1 MLERWKYYFSV
12 FISNL
17 INNFNIL
24 WWIFLILVGAYF
36 IYQRYDFIINDSASI
51 LDIIIL
57 LIWIS
62 LLVMPLFQE
71 VSFYGLKLK
80 KEFNTL
86 KSDMK
91 EQIINLRSDVQNS
104 INFKS
109 EISPQIYFYPPPS
122 DSQIPT
128 IEEESR
134 KILQETLKKQ
144 GMEVKSEKIEISEEA
159 NYLFSVRL
167 EIEKELRRIW
177 KQRFADVETKRQMPI
192 NRIANHLVEIELI
205 DSRLAGIIREVYA
218 ICSQA
223 IHGEDVSKIKVDFVR
238 DIASE
243 LITSLKGIQ

>member
-12 FISNL
+12 FISYL

-71 VSFYGLKLK
+71 VNFYGLKLK
-80 KEFNTL
+80 KEIITL
-86 KSDMK
+86 KSDLK

-104 INFKS
+104 IDFKT
-109 EISPQIYFYPPPS
+109 EINPQINLFSSSS

-128 IEEESR
+128 IKVKHHE
-134 KILQETLKKQ
+134 ILQETLKKQ
-144 GMEVKSEKIEISEEA
+144 GIEVKSEKIETPENAI
-159 NYLFSVRL
+159 YLFSVRL

-177 KQRFADVETKRQMPI
+177 NQRFVDVETKRLMQI
-192 NRIANHLVEIELI
+192 NRIANYLVETELI
-205 DSRLAGIIREVYA
+205 DSRLGGIIREVYA

-238 DIASE
+238 EIAPE